1 MQTLNKKGYCTYL
14 FAKKINR
21 PNNFFLI
28 AKAIELVKS
37 SKYDSWEYPTKHERN
52 DDFKKIPE
60 IIYGYDEVSFTGK
73 NKIGKETITYKKSFD
88 DGTIMYIEEIRNK
101 RNTLTINTLYKYKR
115 TGNPRTFVDNNNPLS
130 NASIYI
136 IPHSDTDLNPN
147 VNNDKQTT
155 DDIIKERL
163 SGIIKT
169 CKPNAQDLKV
179 LKGLENILSSK

>member
-1 MQTLNKKGYCTYL
+1 MYANSKQKGV
-14 FAKKINR
+14 FAKKINC

-88 DGTIMYIEEIRNK
+88 DGTIFYVEEIRTRK
-101 RNTLTINTLYKYKR
+101 KTLTIKSMWKQKVKADNSCFFTDF
-115 TGNPRTFVDNNNPLS
+115 NPQRIKLIS
-130 NASIYI
+130 SIYI
-136 IPHSDTDLNPN
+136 IPLF
-147 VNNDKQTT
+147 
-155 DDIIKERL
+155 
-163 SGIIKT
+163 
-169 CKPNAQDLKV
+169 
-179 LKGLENILSSK
+179 